1 LGLSL
6 FFYNYVFE
14 SDPLNKHHCMVF
26 MIEVYGPTMLTSE
39 RSTEVY
45 VSNVKVN
52 IFTSAI
58 FRGISPK
65 SAKKCINIRGH
76 HS

>member
-1 LGLSL
+1 
-6 FFYNYVFE
+6 
-14 SDPLNKHHCMVF
+14 MVF

-58 FRGISPK
+58 FRGINPK
-65 SAKKCINIRGH
+65 SAKKCINIRRH